1 MIGLADL
8 ADADTSTWAQAAR
21 RFALPD
27 ATQYNI
33 AADCLR
39 ASPDKVAIIT
49 VNGNALHHTTY
60 RHLDDASARFAS
72 LLTAAGIRRGDRVAV
87 KLPQGVAMATA
98 VLGTLRLGAILVTIS
113 GVVGRDAAAHR
124 LHDSGS
130 KVLVCH
136 GDPTEND
143 LASQSGAR
151 LIRVGPGWLDT
162 FVPAAA
168 FADTRR
174 DDPALL
180 LYTSGTTG
188 MSKGVLHA
196 HRVLLGHHATDLG
209 WDHVRAG
216 DVAYSP
222 VDWAW
227 GGGLFL
233 GLLSPLAYGMSVVAF
248 RESRFDPARVVDVMG
263 RTGVTVGLFPP
274 TALRAMRRSP
284 ALGGRAS
291 SKLRVRA
298 LITGA
303 EAVEPELLEWARDE
317 WGLSINNAFGQ
328 TEANILFG
336 HSHVLGDL
344 PTDTLGLPY
353 PGHQIAVLDHRH
365 NPVPPGVTGEIA
377 VRADDPVCMLEYW
390 NNPEATAAKFANGW
404 LLTGDSGEVDEEGRL
419 VYRGRSDDLIKSGGY
434 RVGPAEIEAAMFTHP
449 AVDRC
454 AAVGIPDDQRGQR
467 IVAYVVL
474 ATGHLPTDDLT
485 AELKQLVRTRVGA
498 HAYPRL
504 LRYVDALPLTST
516 GKINRRALR
525 DAAG

>member
-8 ADADTSTWAQAAR
+8 ADGHTSTWAQAAR

-27 ATQYNI
+27 ATRYNI

-49 VNGNALHHTTY
+49 VDGNVLRHTTY
-60 RHLDDASARFAS
+60 GDLDTASARFAT
-72 LLTAAGIRRGDRVAV
+72 LLTTAGIRRGDRVAV
-87 KLPQGVAMATA
+87 RLPQGVDMATA
-98 VLGTLRLGAILVTIS
+98 VLGILRMGAILVTIS
-113 GVVGRDAAAHR
+113 GVVGNDAVAHR
-124 LHDSGS
+124 LHDSAA
-130 KVLVCH
+130 KILVCQ
-136 GDPTEND
+136 GDPTEIE

-151 LIRVGPGWLDT
+151 LVRVGPGWLDA
-162 FVPAAA
+162 FAPAGT
-168 FADTRR
+168 FADTER

-209 WDHVRAG
+209 WDHVRTG

-248 RESRFDPARVVDVMG
+248 REPRFDPERVVDIMV

-274 TALRAMRRSP
+274 TALRALRRSA
-284 ALGGRAS
+284 ALDEQALSR
-291 SKLRVRA
+291 LRVRA

-317 WGLSINNAFGQ
+317 LRLSINNAFGQ

-336 HSHVLGDL
+336 HAHVLGDL
-344 PTDTLGLPY
+344 PADTLGLPY
-353 PGHQIAVLDHRH
+353 PGHQIAILDSQQ

-377 VRADDPVCMLEYW
+377 VRADDPVCMLGYW
-390 NNPEATAAKFANGW
+390 HNPEATAAKFGNGW
-404 LLTGDSGEVDEEGRL
+404 LLTGDSGEIDDEGRL

-454 AAVGIPDDQRGQR
+454 AAVGIPDNQRGQQ

-474 ATGHLPTDDLT
+474 GADRLPSEDLT

-504 LRYVDALPLTST
+504 LRYVDTLPLTST
-516 GKINRRALR
+516 GKVNRRALR
-525 DAAG
+525 DGAS